1 MFNQIVEAIHETAMP
16 KYRYVIGN
24 HFTEQSQLFLEDFS
38 TFLCFKEGR
47 ILQSDI
53 ESFYEIYKPGLEPV
67 SRQFIS
73 SQRKF
78 IDPQLFKDIN
88 QTYLKKMDYQ
98 NNIRLI
104 RFMGFFL
111 LSGDGS
117 DFELPDF
124 PNIREEFN
132 IVSTPKYTK
141 PCMGKFSAIMN
152 DLNGIL
158 LTGIL
163 GNYKRRKITINATK
177 LN

>member
-1 MFNQIVEAIHETAMP
+1 MT
-16 KYRYVIGN
+16 
-24 HFTEQSQLFLEDFS
+24 
-38 TFLCFKEGR
+38 
-47 ILQSDI
+47 
-53 ESFYEIYKPGLEPV
+53 
-67 SRQFIS
+67 
-73 SQRKF
+73 
-78 IDPQLFKDIN
+78 
-88 QTYLKKMDYQ
+88 
-98 NNIRLI
+98 
-104 RFMGFFL
+104 
-111 LSGDGS
+111 S

-163 GNYKRRKITINATK
+163 GNYKRRRITINATK